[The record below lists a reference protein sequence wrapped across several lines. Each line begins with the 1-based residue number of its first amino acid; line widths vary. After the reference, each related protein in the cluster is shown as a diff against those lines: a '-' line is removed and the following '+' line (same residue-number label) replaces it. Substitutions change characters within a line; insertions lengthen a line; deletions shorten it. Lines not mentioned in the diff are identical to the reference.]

1 MGRSMDSGANMA
13 TTLGVS
19 KDVKVNGAAV
29 AKKQYSVG
37 SSSASRGPGPRSSTL
52 VRNSSYPAPGFGSQ
66 PDSVPRHPHQVPF
79 TEALTWSFSGIR
91 SNAVAL
97 AMDWGMVRVPLE
109 IEVTPSLTLTYAAEK
124 SGPYLGTYTFAWSG
138 GPEAGKSIKLFVT
151 HENGHLM
158 GRWDRRHSRNGT
170 GSI

>member
-1 MGRSMDSGANMA
+1 MA

-29 AKKQYSVG
+29 AKGKYSVWLVVRQ
-37 SSSASRGPGPRSSTL
+37 SGPWTAVLDPRPKLFHT
-52 VRNSSYPAPGFGSQ
+52 Q
-66 PDSVPRHPHQVPF
+66 HPDSAANQIRFPVTPTQVPF